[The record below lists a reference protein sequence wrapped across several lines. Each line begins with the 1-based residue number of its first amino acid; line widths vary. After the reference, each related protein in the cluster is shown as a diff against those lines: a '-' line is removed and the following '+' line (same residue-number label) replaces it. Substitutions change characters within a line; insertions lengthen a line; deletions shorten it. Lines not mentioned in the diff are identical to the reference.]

1 MEVKKK
7 IGAVIATALSI
18 VLFAQGFWYCMKMIK
33 VNAKDTMQTA
43 EIEPMAASVV
53 TVKYESEP
61 ALAPQKAVQSDPVER
76 VDVGCSDYWSTL
88 YTDSRG
94 AVAYGWEI
102 EECIRELMLEAGGES
117 EEDIREHA
125 AVYCKQLLY
134 TQTVGGYDDWG
145 LTLHEVVYSHGYAE
159 TWPNIWAEA
168 AEPTETVREIF
179 WDVWNNGYTSDFR
192 VQVFRKDWYHSPVWS
207 IPAYQIGRTCY
218 SINIWQD
225 FSLWGY

>member
-1 MEVKKK
+1 MGKVKRF
-7 IGAVIATALSI
+7 ITGALAIALSI
-18 VLFAQGFWYCMKMIK
+18 AVFSQMFYIAIKLTRDTAVRERMKTEE
-33 VNAKDTMQTA
+33 ADTA
-43 EIEPMAASVV
+43 SSVV
-53 TVKYESEP
+53 ISCKAAP
-61 ALAPQKAVQSDPVER
+61 ALAPQEASEE
-76 VDVGCSDYWSTL
+76 VGVARRETEDYWSTL

-94 AVAYGWEI
+94 ATAYGWEI

-159 TWPNIWAEA
+159 TWPNIWTEA
-168 AEPTETVREIF
+168 AEPTDTVREIF
-179 WDVWNNGYTSDFR
+179 WDVWENGYTSDFR
-192 VQVFRKDWYHSPVWS
+192 VQGFRKDWYHSPLWAA
-207 IPAYQIGRTCY
+207 PAFQIGRTCY

>member
-1 MEVKKK
+1 MGFKKT
-7 IGAVIATALSI
+7 ISGTLALLLAVL
-18 VLFAQGFWYCMKMIK
+18 LFAQIFYWSMLTLREGIEK
-33 VNAKDTMQTA
+33 V
-43 EIEPMAASVV
+43 EAAGV
-53 TVKYESEP
+53 ESP
-61 ALAPQKAVQSDPVER
+61 AVLPVEEAAEG
-76 VDVGCSDYWSTL
+76 VGRHDYWSTL

-94 AVAYGWEI
+94 ATAYGWEI

-125 AVYCKQLLY
+125 SVYCKQLWY

-145 LTLHEVVYSHGYAE
+145 LTLHEVVYSHGYVE
-159 TWPNIWAEA
+159 TWPNIWTEA

-192 VQVFRKDWYHSPVWS
+192 AQVFRKDWYHSLIWS
-207 IPAYQIGRTCY
+207 IPAYSIGRTYY

-225 FSLWGY
+225 FSAWGY

>member
-1 MEVKKK
+1 MRK
-7 IGAVIATALSI
+7 IISGILAISI
-18 VLFAQGFWYCMKMIK
+18 TIILFAQGFYYS
-33 VNAKDTMQTA
+33 MQSLKNGIDSETA
-43 EIEPMAASVV
+43 EVDASAVVV
-53 TVKYESEP
+53 TYEASP
-61 ALAPQKAVQSDPVER
+61 AAADSITETETVTQRDI
-76 VDVGCSDYWSTL
+76 GCTNYWSTL
-88 YTDSRG
+88 YMDSRG

-145 LTLHEVVYSHGYAE
+145 LTLHEVVYSHGYVE
-159 TWPNIWAEA
+159 TWPNIWTEA

-192 VQVFRKDWYHSPVWS
+192 VQVFRKDWYHSLIWS
-207 IPAYQIGRTCY
+207 IPAYSIGRTYY
-218 SINIWQD
+218 SVNIWQD
-225 FSLWGY
+225 FSAWGY